1 MQMIVDIIMK
11 TRKKEKKTFLE
22 ASNIFFTIAEVYSY
36 KKNSEGSFAVGI
48 YIMTSTFSL
57 SQ

>member
-1 MQMIVDIIMK
+1 MILDIIMK

-22 ASNIFFTIAEVYSY
+22 ASNIFFTITEVYSY
-36 KKNSEGSFAVGI
+36 KKNSEGIFAVGI
-48 YIMTSTFSL
+48 YVVTSTFSL